1 MDTLDRMSAE
11 GQDQAVEKALK
22 DAEKDV
28 YEYEGKTYT
37 AHPAA
42 TLFPL
47 IKGDDFDALVA
58 SLALNGMRH
67 PVLLL
72 GDQIVDGRNRF
83 RAAKKAGVK
92 ITFRQIDPDEDVCV
106 VAMDM
111 NIHRRDLTG
120 NRRVVLASTLR
131 RMSIRLEQLR
141 REAIARAAR
150 EAREKEAAAALAA
163 GGSDDAQVAGKPP
176 QADPAAPG
184 ERSAED
190 AGGGSSPDPA
200 PAAGVEGEAEAAAAE
215 KTPSAL
221 DTSSSSLVSR
231 KKAAELAGV
240 STGSL
245 KRFDKVVEKAPELEP
260 LIAEGKLSVADAVV
274 VSEEDPELRRQVVDD
289 VRAGRA
295 RTGAAA
301 IEKRTGRAPKARSRP
316 KKSGGAKA
324 EADGAGGDVAGMP
337 PLPSVGGGSDGK
349 GGKDGA
355 APAGSAAPAAG
366 AGSAAAGPAQGASRQ
381 LLPAN
386 AFSPSLLM
394 AGVRKLMPAIAFDP
408 CSSEAAQERI
418 RALEWLSA
426 EQDGCAKAWSGE
438 AYVFPPPQFAGRF
451 ASKLM
456 GEMMAGRVPRAVFL
470 APSDMADED
479 AGLLLR
485 SSRLT
490 GIVYE
495 LERSMFDVEDG
506 NPVKAPSRMVLYVF
520 GFERKQLYDAFDP
533 WGKVLTVESRR

>member
-47 IKGDDFDALVA
+47 IKGDDFEALVA

-120 NRRVVLASTLR
+120 NRRVALASTLR

-150 EAREKEAAAALAA
+150 EAREKEAAAAQAA
-163 GGSDDAQVAGKPP
+163 GGSDDAQVAGKPA
-176 QADPAAPG
+176 QVAPAAPG

-190 AGGGSSPDPA
+190 AGGGSGPDRA
-200 PAAGVEGEAEAAAAE
+200 PAAGVEGEAAAAAAE
-215 KTPSAL
+215 RTPSAL
-221 DTSSSSLVSR
+221 DKPSSSLVSR

-245 KRFDKVVEKAPELEP
+245 KRFDKVVENAPELEP
-260 LIAEGKLSVADAVV
+260 LVAEGKLSVADAVV

-324 EADGAGGDVAGMP
+324 EGDGAGGGVAGMP

-349 GGKDGA
+349 DGA
-355 APAGSAAPAAG
+355 APAGSAAPAAP
-366 AGSAAAGPAQGASRQ
+366 AAPAAAGPAQNASRQ

-408 CSSEAAQERI
+408 CSSEVAQERI

-470 APSDMADED
+470 APSDVGDED

>member
-47 IKGDDFDALVA
+47 IKGDDFEALVA

-120 NRRVVLASTLR
+120 NRRVALASTLR

-141 REAIARAAR
+141 REAMARAAR
-150 EAREKEAAAALAA
+150 EAREKEAAAAQAA
-163 GGSDDAQVAGKPP
+163 GGSDDAQVAGKPA
-176 QADPAAPG
+176 QVAPAAPG

-190 AGGGSSPDPA
+190 AGGGSGPDRA
-200 PAAGVEGEAEAAAAE
+200 PAAGVEGEAAAAAAE
-215 KTPSAL
+215 RTPSAL
-221 DTSSSSLVSR
+221 DKPSSSLVSR

-245 KRFDKVVEKAPELEP
+245 KRFDKVVENAPELEP
-260 LIAEGKLSVADAVV
+260 LVAEGKLSVADAVV
-274 VSEEDPELRRQVVDD
+274 VSEEDPELRRQVVEDLKQ
-289 VRAGRA
+289 GRA

-324 EADGAGGDVAGMP
+324 EGDGAGGGVAGMP
-337 PLPSVGGGSDGK
+337 PLPSVGGGSE
-349 GGKDGA
+349 GKDGA
-355 APAGSAAPAAG
+355 APSGSAAPAAP
-366 AGSAAAGPAQGASRQ
+366 AAAGPAQGASRP

>member
-47 IKGDDFDALVA
+47 IKGDDFEALVA

-120 NRRVVLASTLR
+120 NRRVALASTLR

-150 EAREKEAAAALAA
+150 EAREKEAAAAQAA
-163 GGSDDAQVAGKPP
+163 GGSDDAQVAGKPA
-176 QADPAAPG
+176 QVAPAAPG

-190 AGGGSSPDPA
+190 AGGGSGPDRA
-200 PAAGVEGEAEAAAAE
+200 PAAGVEGEAAAAAAE
-215 KTPSAL
+215 RTPSAL
-221 DTSSSSLVSR
+221 DKPSSSLVSR

-245 KRFDKVVEKAPELEP
+245 KRFDKVVENAPELEP
-260 LIAEGKLSVADAVV
+260 LVAEGKLSVADAVV

-324 EADGAGGDVAGMP
+324 EGDGAGGGVAGMP

-349 GGKDGA
+349 DGA
-355 APAGSAAPAAG
+355 APAGSAAPAAP
-366 AGSAAAGPAQGASRQ
+366 AAPAAAGPAQNASRQ

-408 CSSEAAQERI
+408 CSSEVAQERI

-470 APSDMADED
+470 APSDMGDED